1 MRDSEL
7 FFMKLKYLFLPLFV
21 LSLAFVSCGGDD
33 DDTPGGGGE
42 AISKNDNKNLS
53 SVKDADRLEIPRL
66 KGSSQDV
73 FIVNK
78 TDDGLYNYC
87 MEYSTTA
94 IHSRWVA
101 YRYDKKLAAKNYTT
115 RTDAWAPDPS
125 LKNYSF
131 AQVGIQTFN
140 GYQRGHLLGSAER
153 YYSKQANEQTFYMS
167 NMSPM
172 IAAFNTTYWG
182 TVEDKVRD
190 DWGRPIASGDTL
202 YVVKGGT
209 IENGMLNTRLE
220 VLNTNGSS
228 TYMAVP
234 KYYFIALL
242 KQSSSGTLTAI
253 GFLME
258 HKDYKN
264 TTAKFLAELPRSCA
278 MSIDELEEKTGIDFF
293 CNLPDNVEKIVE
305 STFSLSQWPGL

>member
-1 MRDSEL
+1 
-7 FFMKLKYLFLPLFV
+7 MKLKHLFLPLFA

-42 AISKNDNKNLS
+42 SVSTKNDNKNPS
-53 SVKDADRLEIPRL
+53 SIKDADRLEMPRL
-66 KGSSQDV
+66 VSSDKDV
-73 FIVNK
+73 FIVHK
-78 TDDGLYNYC
+78 TDDGLYNYS
-87 MEYSTTA
+87 MEYNTA
-94 IHSRWVA
+94 ALHSRWVA
-101 YRYDKKLAAKNYTT
+101 YRYDTKLAAKNFTT
-115 RTDAWAPDPS
+115 RTDAWAAEPA

-131 AQVGIQTFN
+131 AQVAVQLFN
-140 GYQRGHLLGSAER
+140 GYQRGHILGSAER

-172 IAAFNTTYWG
+172 LAAFNTTYWG

-190 DWGRPIASGDTL
+190 DWGRPISTGDTL

-209 IENGMLNTRLE
+209 IDQVNTRIPIT
-220 VLNTNGSS
+220 NTVGST

-242 KQSSSGTLTAI
+242 KRTSTGALSAI
-253 GFLME
+253 GFFLE

-264 TTAKFLAELPRSCA
+264 TSVKFLSELPRQSA
-278 MSIDELEEKTGIDFF
+278 LSIDDLEAKTGIDFF
-293 CNLPDNVEKIVE
+293 CNLPDEVEKIVE
-305 STFSLSQWPGL
+305 STYSLSQWKGL